1 MKIFLA
7 SFASLVIA
15 SEAVCSTPATLTC
28 KFTPKKPKLDGN
40 LKDWSKV
47 QGIETDLYNI
57 FSVEY
62 YGGAAT
68 YKCLYDNS
76 HIYFALSIPGPY
88 RFDSADNH
96 KCASVSTMF
105 KVGKLATFVDMGGC
119 QDALFEGACSSG
131 VPPQCDEYRVDI
143 GAHWELSGTEQG
155 TLYAMDSTLVSGND
169 PVANLDD
176 EYAVSPY
183 CRFDDG
189 GEGAGNEWSGAW
201 AHTNSS
207 EIGAEGDY
215 LFELSRLLQTKTN
228 ATDLQVLSPG
238 DTYSFGIAYWDPFE
252 TEATGWSDA
261 DHFLTG
267 CANQWIDLVLEAPK
281 KKKKK
286 ATKKPK
292 KMKKKAAK
300 M

>member
-1 MKIFLA
+1 
-7 SFASLVIA
+7 
-15 SEAVCSTPATLTC
+15 
-28 KFTPKKPKLDGN
+28 
-40 LKDWSKV
+40 
-47 QGIETDLYNI
+47 
-57 FSVEY
+57 
-62 YGGAAT
+62 
-68 YKCLYDNS
+68 
-76 HIYFALSIPGPY
+76 
-88 RFDSADNH
+88 
-96 KCASVSTMF
+96 
-105 KVGKLATFVDMGGC
+105 
-119 QDALFEGACSSG
+119 
-131 VPPQCDEYRVDI
+131 
-143 GAHWELSGTEQG
+143 
-155 TLYAMDSTLVSGND
+155 MDSTLVSGND

-261 DHFLTG
+261 DHYLTG